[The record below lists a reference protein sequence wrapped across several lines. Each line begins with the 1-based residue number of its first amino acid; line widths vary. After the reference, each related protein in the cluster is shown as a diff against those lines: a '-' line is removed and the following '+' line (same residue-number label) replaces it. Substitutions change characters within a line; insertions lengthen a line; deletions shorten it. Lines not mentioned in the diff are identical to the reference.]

1 MQEIFTPLFQNLSV
15 LLTGSVNMHP
25 VCALAVFPR
34 GSYQL
39 VGPHPA
45 STGPGSAAI
54 TVLLGEKRESMEKSE
69 LSADLKQNILSSTS
83 SVKTPGPGCPE
94 QRAI

>member
-1 MQEIFTPLFQNLSV
+1 MQEIFTPLFQNLSI
-15 LLTGSVNMHP
+15 LLSGSVNMHP
-25 VCALAVFPR
+25 VCALAVFLQ

-54 TVLLGEKRESMEKSE
+54 TVLLGEKERGHGK
-69 LSADLKQNILSSTS
+69 K
-83 SVKTPGPGCPE
+83 
-94 QRAI
+94 

>member
-1 MQEIFTPLFQNLSV
+1 MQEIFTPLFENLSI

-25 VCALAVFPR
+25 VCAHAVFLQ

-39 VGPHPA
+39 VGPHPE

-54 TVLLGEKRESMEKSE
+54 TVLLGEKEREHGKKVSF
-69 LSADLKQNILSSTS
+69 QQI
-83 SVKTPGPGCPE
+83 
-94 QRAI
+94 